1 MKLIDILKETIGSK
15 YSPSNFKLI
24 QKGKDKEIY
33 LLNDEN
39 YTTLSGLEF
48 NLKTLGI
55 KNPKQNYFF
64 YIKTDVY
71 YKGNLLIGNDGI
83 PGLKKYESWDV
94 VGSINKAKK
103 WLDTNGDKLISGK
116 KYQYKST

>member
-1 MKLIDILKETIGSK
+1 MKLLDILKEAITAKI
-15 YSPSNFKLI
+15 SPSNFKLI

>member
-39 YTTLSGLEF
+39 YTTLSKEIPL
-48 NLKTLGI
+48 
-55 KNPKQNYFF
+55 PKDWSQFTNRF
-64 YIKTDVY
+64 
-71 YKGNLLIGNDGI
+71 G
-83 PGLKKYESWDV
+83 
-94 VGSINKAKK
+94 VG
-103 WLDTNGDKLISGK
+103 G
-116 KYQYKST
+116 

>member
-24 QKGKDKEIY
+24 KKGKGEETY

-39 YTTLSGLEF
+39 YTTPSGLEF
-48 NLKTLGI
+48 NLKTLGL
-55 KNPKQNYFF
+55 KDPKQNYFF

-71 YKGNLLIGNDGI
+71 HKGNLLIGNDGI
-83 PGLKKYESWDV
+83 PGLKKYGLYDV
-94 VGSINKAKK
+94 SSSINKAKK